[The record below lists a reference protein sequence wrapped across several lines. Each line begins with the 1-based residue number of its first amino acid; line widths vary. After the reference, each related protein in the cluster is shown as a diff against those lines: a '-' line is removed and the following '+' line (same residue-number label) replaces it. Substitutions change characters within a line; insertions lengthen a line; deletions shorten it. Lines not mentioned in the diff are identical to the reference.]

1 MSKSVDY
8 VNGVIAAKEV
18 YLLGDKISKLCDANA
33 EDAFRAVSESGFGK
47 GADAVSVYEYEKL
60 LYADERDLDA
70 FIREYAPNNAEKAY
84 LLSPRD
90 FHNAKAIL
98 KAHYTE
104 CDLEKM
110 LAPEGLLSVEMITSC
125 IAEQNY
131 KPLGEELSA
140 ACENAAKLFGEDGNN
155 EASGAEVGAIFEKA
169 QFMHLKALCARNLM
183 LKKLIAKRAD
193 MTDILTALRSKT
205 PEYAANNYVLC
216 GKLKA
221 EQLANLFL
229 EDGEKL
235 EHALDNTGYE
245 KFLQICLEDKK
256 SGLPL
261 TRAELIK
268 DNLEIDFLA
277 ERKYELKRSQPFL
290 YYVLRRR
297 AENAN
302 LRILFVCLLA
312 GMGEN
317 DIKKRLRAL

>member
-1 MSKSVDY
+1 MGKSIDY

-18 YLLGDKISKLCDANA
+18 YLLGDKISKLCELSA
-33 EDAFRAVSESGFGK
+33 EDAFRAISEGGFGK

-70 FIREYAPNNAEKAY
+70 FIREYAPNNAEKDY

-98 KAHYTE
+98 KAHYLKT
-104 CDLEKM
+104 DVEKM
-110 LAPEGLLSVEMITSC
+110 LAPEGLLSIETIKSS
-125 IAEQNY
+125 IEEENY
-131 KPLGEELSA
+131 KPLGEKLSS
-140 ACENAAKLFGEDGNN
+140 ACENAAKLFGEDGTE

-169 QFMHLKALCARNLM
+169 LFSHLKALSARNLM
-183 LKKLIAKRAD
+183 LKKLTAKKSD
-193 MTDILTALRSKT
+193 MTDILTAVRSKT

-221 EQLANLFL
+221 QQLENIFL
-229 EDGEKL
+229 EAREKA
-235 EHALDNTGYE
+235 ERALDGTGYE
-245 KFLQICLEDKK
+245 KFLEICLEDKK
-256 SGLPL
+256 GGLPL
-261 TRAELIK
+261 TRAEIIR
-268 DNLEIDFLA
+268 DNIEIDFLA
-277 ERKYELKRSQPFL
+277 ERKYELKRTEPFL

-312 GMGEN
+312 GMSESE
-317 DIKKRLRAL
+317 IKKRLRAI

>member
-1 MSKSVDY
+1 MGKSVDY
-8 VNGVIAAKEV
+8 VNGVIAVKEV
-18 YLLGDKISKLCDANA
+18 YLLGDKISKLCDASA
-33 EDAFRAVSESGFGK
+33 EDAFRAVSEGGFGK
-47 GADAVSVYEYEKL
+47 GADAVSAYEYEKL
-60 LYADERDLDA
+60 LCADERDLDA
-70 FIREYAPNNAEKAY
+70 FIREYAPNNAQRAF

-98 KAHYTE
+98 KAKYAE

-110 LAPEGLLSVEMITSC
+110 LAPEGLLSIETITKS
-125 IAEQNY
+125 IEEEDY
-131 KPLGEELSA
+131 KPLGEELAA
-140 ACENAAKLFGEDGNN
+140 ACENAAKLFGEDGTD
-155 EASGAEVGAIFEKA
+155 EASGAEVGAIFERA
-169 QFMHLKALCARNLM
+169 QFSRLKASCAKNPM
-183 LKKLIAKRAD
+183 LKKLVAKKAD

-221 EQLANLFL
+221 EQLSDLLL
-229 EDGEKL
+229 EDGEKA

-245 KFLQICLEDKK
+245 KFVEICFEDKK
-256 SGLPL
+256 NGLPL
-261 TRAELIK
+261 TRAELIR

-277 ERKYELKRSQPFL
+277 EKKYELKRSEPFL

-312 GMGEN
+312 GMGEGE
-317 DIKKRLRAL
+317 IKKRLRAI